1 VHPHLW
7 TVPGINLPIRSYG
20 LTIAVG
26 ILLALVISW
35 RRARRVGADPSAVT
49 SMGIIGVI
57 FGILGCRVM
66 HFVHHRGDEVKSGA
80 LSVGDVV
87 TATSGGEILGG
98 IVLAVASVIVYL
110 RVRGKPIR
118 AYLDIAFPP
127 MLLAMGIGR
136 VGCFLFGCCWG
147 GVCETPHGE
156 KGLPWAVRFPYGS
169 PAYVRDLERARL
181 TAPDELT
188 WHLPGMADEI
198 SIPRTALTRETID
211 DNPALAEYA
220 LLVEKANAARRAD
233 PDYQPPADMVAKLK
247 ALVAEMGRKPYRE
260 EVFAAL
266 HLRDLQAAGEPR
278 TWSDLRT
285 RAGTEHSRWVH
296 PAQLYDAISL
306 VLIFVFTSAVF
317 YRRGP
322 AGATIAWGMML
333 YGINRFVQEMIRGD
347 NPRDTFGLTIS
358 QFMSLLILAAGV
370 VMLLYFTDPLRRA
383 SDVTE
388 QVSSDSGR
396 NSASTDGVNRFDH
409 VCECGAGFRGDAKF
423 CAQCGG
429 RRA

>member
-1 VHPHLW
+1 
-7 TVPGINLPIRSYG
+7 
-20 LTIAVG
+20 
-26 ILLALVISW
+26 
-35 RRARRVGADPSAVT
+35 
-49 SMGIIGVI
+49 
-57 FGILGCRVM
+57 
-66 HFVHHRGDEVKSGA
+66 
-80 LSVGDVV
+80 
-87 TATSGGEILGG
+87 
-98 IVLAVASVIVYL
+98 
-110 RVRGKPIR
+110 
-118 AYLDIAFPP
+118 
-127 MLLAMGIGR
+127 
-136 VGCFLFGCCWG
+136 
-147 GVCETPHGE
+147 
-156 KGLPWAVRFPYGS
+156 
-169 PAYVRDLERARL
+169 
-181 TAPDELT
+181 
-188 WHLPGMADEI
+188 
-198 SIPRTALTRETID
+198 
-211 DNPALAEYA
+211 
-220 LLVEKANAARRAD
+220 
-233 PDYQPPADMVAKLK
+233 MVAKLK

-388 QVSSDSGR
+388 QVSSAPGRQQREHGWRKPVRSRLRVWGGISGR
-396 NSASTDGVNRFDH
+396 RKVLCPVWRAASVGQYQALDARLHRAHPGGRHRIIDVD
-409 VCECGAGFRGDAKF
+409 CGGSAGFYVCNVVGFLIGFGRRF
-423 CAQCGG
+423 GG
-429 RRA
+429 RQQLGEQFLFDRAFRSEVEVALVQVSFGLVVGQFRAVEVEAQGGRCG